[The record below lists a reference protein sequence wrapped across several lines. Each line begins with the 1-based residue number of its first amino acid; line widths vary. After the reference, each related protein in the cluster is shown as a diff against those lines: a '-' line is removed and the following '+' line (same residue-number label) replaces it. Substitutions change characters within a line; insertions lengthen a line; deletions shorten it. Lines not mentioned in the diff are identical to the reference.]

1 MLQLTLPP
9 NFSPT
14 IQAYAR
20 ETSLPVGGPVSGTV
34 VPSRSTL
41 YDFDIDFL
49 DNGDYVVDI
58 LNPYGRFLLRKVNT
72 NYLIAIEW
80 WQLDCCGSSKDPGKV
95 LVNQDYGGPG
105 ALVYCLDGIPIA
117 DATIEAFLYSDYIVG
132 HQDATYRVA
141 NSRQTVT
148 GEWAMPFYLDPQI
161 YVFRF
166 YRIGV
171 AGPDAYRVVVTFDP
185 ADISITPIN
194 PVPGLAVLGLHQ
206 TGPIKTEVVQYTP
219 IKVTKLTTPSVEPE
233 IADEVIKTQIVELPV
248 VVEELAPE
256 GMIKVNQDYG
266 GPNSLAYKLRGN
278 PIPNAWIK
286 IFNSNEFSA
295 EKANEITP
303 VATIRQS
310 ATGVWDRPVFLPPG
324 VYVLY
329 CFKEFVAGPDF
340 FSITV
345 E

>member
-9 NFSPT
+9 NKNPS

-20 ETSLPVGGPVSGTV
+20 TTSLPVGSPVFGSV
-34 VPSRSTL
+34 VPLRSTL

-58 LNPYGRFLLRKVNT
+58 LNPYGRFLLRKKNDD
-72 NYLIAIEW
+72 YLIAIEW
-80 WQLDCCGSSKDPGKV
+80 WQLDCCGNSKDPGKV

-117 DATIEAFLYSDYIVG
+117 DATIEAFLYVDYISG
-132 HQDATYRVA
+132 NQDATYRVA

-148 GEWAMPFYLDPQI
+148 GDWAMPFYLDPEV

-185 ADISITPIN
+185 NDISITPIN
-194 PVPGLAVLGLHQ
+194 PIPGLAVLGLKSVPVIPEIVTYSEVKISRITPEPVKEIFPSVEIVEQ
-206 TGPIKTEVVQYTP
+206 VIELPIVPEEVIPEGT
-219 IKVTKLTTPSVEPE
+219 IKVT
-233 IADEVIKTQIVELPV
+233 
-248 VVEELAPE
+248 
-256 GMIKVNQDYG
+256 QDFG

-278 PIPNAWIK
+278 PIPGAIIK
-286 IFNSNEFSA
+286 IFEASGFSL
-295 EKANEITP
+295 ETVDSLVP
-303 VATIRQS
+303 VATIKQN
-310 ATGVWDRPVFLPPG
+310 AMGVWDKSVFLTPG

-340 FSITV
+340 FNITV